1 MRSPRHALHPELEKL
16 LPLPCSRGEG
26 RGEGS
31 PSVVYPAVLSVELS
45 IPAWRRCP
53 NAGVGGPGSAGRHAG
68 LLGAAGS
75 RESAQSS
82 NSRCAPEPIPTILR
96 ISAKWSATAWPLLAQ
111 ASFAFSITG
120 WQLIT
125 HSTLPY
131 SSSVSVSRP
140 RPYLSSPLRRWGTFW
155 LRPLRARP
163 RSRPAR
169 NAPHFEFGRFVS
181 CFLRGSFVHASSPT
195 GR

>member
-1 MRSPRHALHPELEKL
+1 MHYTRNWRSFSLSPAA
-16 LPLPCSRGEG
+16 GEG

-131 SSSVSVSRP
+131 SSSVSASR
-140 RPYLSSPLRRWGTFW
+140 SRRY
-155 LRPLRARP
+155 LRPLAALDKFKAAPAADSSAGRP
-163 RSRPAR
+163 SRRIASR
-169 NAPHFEFGRFVS
+169 RRGRKRRRWS
-181 CFLRGSFVHASSPT
+181 GPRY
-195 GR
+195 R